1 MSTSITVAF
10 VKSYTDDVKDAF
22 QRQGS
27 LLLNTVRYEPNVV
40 GSTHTFYRIG
50 KGTATTKARHGKI
63 TPMNQTHNAL
73 EATLVDFYAG
83 DWVDKLDENKISINE
98 RQALARGG
106 AFALGRKID
115 EQIITALDSTTEA
128 TVSWTVT
135 SEAAVRNALIEM
147 AEALW
152 ANDVPNDGM
161 AFGLLTPRSWSRAMT
176 VEEFSDS
183 DYIGMEN
190 LPFRDGPA
198 TNVRMKSW
206 NGINWMMHTGLP
218 GTGTSS
224 ADNFVFHQ
232 TAVGYASGQ
241 EISADITWHGDHAA
255 HFVNH
260 MMSGGCVLIEDAGVI
275 RGTANDE
282 TALSTS

>member
-10 VKSYTDDVKDAF
+10 VKSYADDVKDAF

-27 LLLNTVRYEPNVV
+27 QLLNTVRYEPNVV
-40 GSTHTFYRIG
+40 GSTHTFFRIG
-50 KGTATTKARHGKI
+50 KGTATTKARHGKV

-83 DWVDKLDENKISINE
+83 DWVDKLDENAISINE

-106 AFALGRKID
+106 AMALGRKID
-115 EQIITALDSTTEA
+115 EQITDAMDGTTETA
-128 TVSWTVT
+128 ISWTVT
-135 SEAAVRNALIEM
+135 SATAVENALIEM

-161 AFGLLTPRSWSRAMT
+161 AFGLLTPRSWSRAMK
-176 VEEFSDS
+176 VESFASSDFIGS
-183 DYIGMEN
+183 DN

-198 TNVRMKSW
+198 SNMRMKSW

-218 GTGTSS
+218 GSGTGT
-224 ADNFVFHQ
+224 AKNFVYHQ
-232 TAVGYASGQ
+232 TAIGYASGQ
-241 EISADITWHGDHAA
+241 DVTAEITYNGEHVA

-260 MMSGGCVLIEDAGVI
+260 FMKGGCVLIEDAGVI
-275 RGTANDE
+275 EGTADD
-282 TALSTS
+282 TANIATS